1 MSENKNKVV
10 LGDPKC
16 FAVNT
21 RSGIATSIRAD
32 VSLSKDENHFC
43 LIHGK
48 PEITAKGYNRL
59 NQVAGVSI
67 IGPRYIGDKPNP
79 YIDYD
84 DENKTTTRVI
94 TRKIAIG
101 LSPIGSLSI
110 IDEIV
115 NFDVESYLRQEA
127 FSKWQKYRNMGD
139 FVTKPKED
147 IANKVFIP
155 IIGNKGILLDMF
167 HQETIN
173 LINNYET
180 KEKFASRIA
189 DSIARRNCLK
199 AHPAIA
205 TSSCRFDGPKK
216 IIVTVYGFKHEYS
229 RNQLE
234 DIKDQAAN
242 GQLPEGNPSHEV
254 ITHDSYVG
262 QEDLVSE
269 DVGDPEQDGTTQE
282 PDDINTHE
290 GETIIQKIINL
301 RKAVGGEFY
310 DKTVPDDIFDMSE
323 EKQQEVL
330 NILGKEVLKRTKRI

>member
-1 MSENKNKVV
+1 MSEKNNVS

-16 FAVNT
+16 FALNT
-21 RSGIATSIRAD
+21 NKGVATAVRAE
-32 VSLSKDENHFC
+32 VSLSKNDNHFC
-43 LIHGK
+43 MIHGK
-48 PEITAKGYNRL
+48 PEITSKGYNRL
-59 NQVAGVSI
+59 NQVAGISI

-84 DENKTTTRVI
+84 KDSKATTRVI

-127 FSKWQKYRNMGD
+127 FNAWQKFRNMGD
-139 FVTKPKED
+139 FVSKPKED
-147 IANKVFIP
+147 IANKIFIP
-155 IIGNKGILLDMF
+155 IIGNKGLLLDMF

-205 TSSCRFDGPKK
+205 TSSCRFDGPRK
-216 IIVTVYGFKHEYS
+216 ILVTVYGFKHEYS

-234 DIKDQAAN
+234 DIKDQAAD
-242 GQLPEGNPSHEV
+242 GQLPEGDPSHEI
-254 ITHDSYVG
+254 ITHDSYIG
-262 QEDLVSE
+262 KEDVVSE
-269 DVGDPEQDGTTQE
+269 DTGDPEHDSSISEPQDIDSMG
-282 PDDINTHE
+282 
-290 GETIIQKIINL
+290 GETTIQKIISL
-301 RKAVGGEFY
+301 RKVVGGEFY
-310 DKTVPDDIFDMSE
+310 DKTVPEDIFDMNE
-323 EKQQEVL
+323 EEQKEIL
-330 NILGKEVLKRTKRI
+330 TILGKEVLKKTKRS